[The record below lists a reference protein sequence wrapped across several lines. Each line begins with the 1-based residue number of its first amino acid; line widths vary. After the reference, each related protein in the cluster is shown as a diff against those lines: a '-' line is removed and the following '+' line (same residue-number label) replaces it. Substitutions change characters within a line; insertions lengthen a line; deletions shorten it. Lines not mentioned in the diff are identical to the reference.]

1 MSKYTIIIKNVI
13 KLKVEVIALYKTE
26 EELNRILDELLLEPE
41 NECVEF
47 KKAENNFDI
56 DNLGKY
62 FSALGNE
69 ATLRNRQYSWII
81 FGVDDKTRN
90 LIDTKYCSDN
100 NFNKVKKQISDNTT
114 DNTGFIEIYEF
125 KKNDKRVIMFQ
136 VPAASGTPI
145 NWKGYSYGR
154 SGESLVPLA
163 PNKIEQ
169 IKATANYDW
178 SRQIIEKATISN
190 LDPDAIKLAREQ
202 FKVKYKGKSIA
213 DEIDNLNDVDF
224 LNKAKLTL
232 DNKITMAC
240 MLLLGKN
247 DDDYLMDGYN
257 AKMTWKLYDEFNVVD
272 YEHFGIPF
280 IINVEKL
287 KSKIRN
293 LRYRYMVNDNTLFPN
308 EVDQY
313 DNYILRELI
322 NNCIV
327 HQDYRLHGSI
337 NVMEFKDKLIITN
350 EGSFIPLTI
359 ENVLRDGFSS
369 PYYRNQF
376 LANAMVNL
384 NMIDTV
390 GSGIKRVYDI
400 QKKKFFPLPDYDLNE
415 SNRVKVTLYGKII
428 DEKYSKILFEKTNLD
443 IDKVMLLD
451 RVQKG
456 YEITKEQ
463 SDFLRKDN
471 LIEGRYPNIYISS
484 DIAKIT
490 GAKEEY
496 VYNSG
501 LENEFYK
508 EIIIKY
514 LNEYGSASRKEII
527 ALLNDKLPKSLD
539 NKNKI
544 SRVRYLLDTLKREGK
559 IYNDAKSGG
568 SCWKVK

>member
-1 MSKYTIIIKNVI
+1 MYKNI
-13 KLKVEVIALYKTE
+13 D
-26 EELNRILDELLLEPE
+26 ELNKILDELLLNTE

-56 DNLGKY
+56 DILGKY

-69 ATLRNRQYSWII
+69 ATLKNKQYSWIV
-81 FGVDDKTRN
+81 FGIDDKTHKLTN
-90 LIDTKYCSDN
+90 TNFYSDN
-100 NFNKVKKQISDNTT
+100 NFNKVKKQITDNTT
-114 DNTGFIEIYEF
+114 DNIGFIEIYEF
-125 KKNDKRVIMFQ
+125 MRNGKRVIMFQ

-145 NWKGYSYGR
+145 NWKGFPYSR
-154 SGESLVPLA
+154 NGESIAPLTS
-163 PNKIEQ
+163 NKIEQ

-178 SRQIIEKATISN
+178 SRQVIEGATIDN
-190 LDPDAIKLAREQ
+190 LDRDAIRVAREQ
-202 FKVKYKGKSIA
+202 FKSKYKGKSIA
-213 DEIDNLNDVDF
+213 NEVDNLSDIDF
-224 LNKAKLTL
+224 LNKVKLTL
-232 DNKITMAC
+232 NSKITMAC

-247 DDDYLMDGYN
+247 EDDYLMNGYTP
-257 AKMTWKLYDEFNVVD
+257 KMTWKLYDDFNVID

-280 IINVEKL
+280 IVNVENL

-327 HQDYRLHGSI
+327 HQDYKLRGNI
-337 NVMEFKDKLIITN
+337 NVMEYKDKLIITN
-350 EGSFIPLTI
+350 EGNFIPETI
-359 ENVLRDGFSS
+359 ENVLKDGFSS

-390 GSGIKRVYDI
+390 GSGIRRVYDI
-400 QKKKFFPLPDYDLNE
+400 QKKKFFPMPDYDLSND
-415 SNRVKVTLYGKII
+415 NRVIVTLYGKII

-451 RVQKG
+451 KVQKG
-456 YEITKEQ
+456 FEITKKQ
-463 SDFLRKDN
+463 SDYLRKEN

-490 GAKEEY
+490 GEKKDY
-496 VYNSG
+496 MYNSG
-501 LENEFYK
+501 LENEFYMK
-508 EIIIKY
+508 MIIKY
-514 LNEYGSASRKEII
+514 LENYGSASRKEIF

-544 SRVRYLLDTLKREGK
+544 SRVRYLLDTLKKNGK

-568 SCWKVK
+568 SCWKIK

>member
-1 MSKYTIIIKNVI
+1 M
-13 KLKVEVIALYKTE
+13 
-26 EELNRILDELLLEPE
+26 
-41 NECVEF
+41 
-47 KKAENNFDI
+47 
-56 DNLGKY
+56 
-62 FSALGNE
+62 
-69 ATLRNRQYSWII
+69 
-81 FGVDDKTRN
+81 
-90 LIDTKYCSDN
+90 IDTKYCSDN

-114 DNTGFIEIYEF
+114 DNIGFIEIYEF

-145 NWKGYSYGR
+145 NWKGYPYGR

-178 SRQIIEKATISN
+178 SRQIIEKATINN

-400 QKKKFFPLPDYDLNE
+400 QKKKFFPLPDYDLSE

-490 GAKEEY
+490 NKEKEY
-496 VYNSG
+496 IDNKG
-501 LENEFYK
+501 LDNAYYK
-508 EIIIKY
+508 DYVLTYIEKFGKATREEI
-514 LNEYGSASRKEII
+514 NN
-527 ALLNDKLPKSLD
+527 LLYSKLPANMSEK
-539 NKNKI
+539 NKNN
-544 SRVRYLLDTLKREGK
+544 RVRYILSLLKKENKIKNEGTDSK
-559 IYNDAKSGG
+559 PSWIM
-568 SCWKVK
+568 VKK

>member
-13 KLKVEVIALYKTE
+13 KLKIEVIALYKTE

-114 DNTGFIEIYEF
+114 DNIGFIEIYEF
-125 KKNDKRVIMFQ
+125 KKNGKRVIMFQ

-145 NWKGYSYGR
+145 NWKGYPYGR

-400 QKKKFFPLPDYDLNE
+400 QKKKFFPLPDYDLSE

>member
-1 MSKYTIIIKNVI
+1 MYKNI
-13 KLKVEVIALYKTE
+13 D
-26 EELNRILDELLLEPE
+26 ELNKILDELLLNTE

-56 DNLGKY
+56 DILGKY

-69 ATLRNRQYSWII
+69 ATLKNKQYSWIV
-81 FGVDDKTRN
+81 FGIDDKTHKLTN
-90 LIDTKYCSDN
+90 TNFYSDN
-100 NFNKVKKQISDNTT
+100 NFNKVKKQITDNTT
-114 DNTGFIEIYEF
+114 DNIGFIEIYEF
-125 KKNDKRVIMFQ
+125 MRNGKRVIMFQ

-145 NWKGYSYGR
+145 NWKGFPYGR
-154 SGESLVPLA
+154 NGESIAPLTS
-163 PNKIEQ
+163 NKIEQ

-178 SRQIIEKATISN
+178 SRQVIEGATIDN
-190 LDPDAIKLAREQ
+190 LDRDAIRVAREQ
-202 FKVKYKGKSIA
+202 FKSKYKGKSIA
-213 DEIDNLNDVDF
+213 NDVDNLSDIDF
-224 LNKAKLTL
+224 LNKVKLTL
-232 DNKITMAC
+232 NSKITMAC

-247 DDDYLMDGYN
+247 EDDYLMNVYTP
-257 AKMTWKLYDEFNVVD
+257 KITWILYDDFNVID

-280 IINVEKL
+280 IVNVENL

-327 HQDYRLHGSI
+327 HQDYKLRGNI
-337 NVMEFKDKLIITN
+337 NVMEYKDKLIITN
-350 EGSFIPLTI
+350 EGNFIPETI
-359 ENVLRDGFSS
+359 DNVLKDGFSS
-369 PYYRNQF
+369 RYYRNLF

-384 NMIDTV
+384 NMSDTV
-390 GSGIKRVYDI
+390 GSGIRRVYDI
-400 QKKKFFPLPDYDLNE
+400 QKKKFFPMPDYDLSND
-415 SNRVKVTLYGKII
+415 NRVIVTLYGKII

-451 RVQKG
+451 KVQKG
-456 YEITKEQ
+456 FEITKKQ
-463 SDFLRKDN
+463 SDYLRKEN

-484 DIAKIT
+484 DLAKIT
-490 GAKEEY
+490 GEKKDY
-496 VYNSG
+496 MYNSG
-501 LENEFYK
+501 LENEFYMK
-508 EIIIKY
+508 MIIKY
-514 LNEYGSASRKEII
+514 LENYGSASRKEIF

-544 SRVRYLLDTLKREGK
+544 SRVRYLLDTLKKNGK

-568 SCWKVK
+568 SCWKIK

>member
-1 MSKYTIIIKNVI
+1 MYKNI
-13 KLKVEVIALYKTE
+13 
-26 EELNRILDELLLEPE
+26 EELNKILDELLLNPE

-47 KKAENNFDI
+47 KRAENNFDI

-69 ATLRNRQYSWII
+69 ANLKNKQYSWIV
-81 FGVDDKTRN
+81 FGVDDKTRELSN
-90 LIDTKYCSDN
+90 SNFCSDN

-114 DNTGFIEIYEF
+114 DNIGFIEIYEF
-125 KKNDKRVIMFQ
+125 TRSNNRVIMFQ

-145 NWKGYSYGR
+145 NWKGFPYGR
-154 SGESLVPLA
+154 NGESLAPLTA
-163 PNKIEQ
+163 NKIEQ

-178 SRQIIEKATISN
+178 SRQVIEDATIDN
-190 LDPDAIKLAREQ
+190 LDKEAIKVARKQ
-202 FKVKYKGKSIA
+202 FKVKYKGKSIS
-213 DEIDNLNDVDF
+213 DKIDTLSDTDF
-224 LNKAKLTL
+224 LNKVKLSL
-232 DNKITMAC
+232 NNKITMAC

-247 DDDYLMDGYN
+247 DDDYLMKGYTP
-257 AKMTWKLYDEFNVVD
+257 KMTWKLYDDFNIID

-327 HQDYRLHGSI
+327 HQNYKLHGNI
-337 NVMEFKDKLIITN
+337 NVMEYKDKLIITN
-350 EGSFIPLTI
+350 EGNFIPETI
-359 ENVLRDGFSS
+359 ENVLKDGFSS

-390 GSGIKRVYDI
+390 GSGIRRVYDI
-400 QKKKFFPLPDYDLNE
+400 QKKKFFPMPDYDLSE
-415 SNRVKVTLYGKII
+415 DNRVKVTLYGKII

-456 YEITKEQ
+456 FEITKEQ
-463 SDFLRKDN
+463 SDYLRKDN

-490 GAKEEY
+490 GEKEEY

-501 LENEFYK
+501 LENEFYM
-508 EIIIKY
+508 EMILKY

-539 NKNKI
+539 NKNKV
-544 SRVRYLLDTLKREGK
+544 SRVRYLLDLLKKDGK

-568 SCWKVK
+568 SCWKIR

>member
-1 MSKYTIIIKNVI
+1 MYKNI
-13 KLKVEVIALYKTE
+13 D
-26 EELNRILDELLLEPE
+26 ELNKILDELLLNTE

-47 KKAENNFDI
+47 KKAENNFAIDI
-56 DNLGKY
+56 LGKY

-69 ATLRNRQYSWII
+69 ATLKNKQYSWIV
-81 FGVDDKTRN
+81 FGIDDKTHKLTN
-90 LIDTKYCSDN
+90 TNFYSDN
-100 NFNKVKKQISDNTT
+100 NFNKVKKQITDNTT
-114 DNTGFIEIYEF
+114 DNIGFIEIYEF
-125 KKNDKRVIMFQ
+125 MRNGKRVIMFQ

-145 NWKGYSYGR
+145 NWKGFPYGR
-154 SGESLVPLA
+154 NGESIAPLTS
-163 PNKIEQ
+163 NKIEQ

-178 SRQIIEKATISN
+178 SRQVIEGATIDN
-190 LDPDAIKLAREQ
+190 LDRDAIRVAREQ
-202 FKVKYKGKSIA
+202 FKSKYKGKSIA
-213 DEIDNLNDVDF
+213 NEVDNLSDIDF
-224 LNKAKLTL
+224 LNKVKLTL
-232 DNKITMAC
+232 NSKITMAC

-247 DDDYLMDGYN
+247 EDDYLMNGYTP
-257 AKMTWKLYDEFNVVD
+257 KMTWKLYDDFNVID

-280 IINVEKL
+280 IVNVENL

-327 HQDYRLHGSI
+327 HQDYKLRGNI
-337 NVMEFKDKLIITN
+337 NVMEYKDKLIITN
-350 EGSFIPLTI
+350 EGNFIPETI
-359 ENVLRDGFSS
+359 ENVLKDGFSS

-390 GSGIKRVYDI
+390 GSGIRRVYDI
-400 QKKKFFPLPDYDLNE
+400 QKKKFFPMPDYDLSND
-415 SNRVKVTLYGKII
+415 NRVIVTLYGKII

-451 RVQKG
+451 KVQKG
-456 YEITKEQ
+456 FEITKKQ
-463 SDFLRKDN
+463 SDYLRKEN

-490 GAKEEY
+490 GEKKDY
-496 VYNSG
+496 MYNSG
-501 LENEFYK
+501 LENEFYMK
-508 EIIIKY
+508 MIIKY
-514 LNEYGSASRKEII
+514 LENYGSASRKEIF

-544 SRVRYLLDTLKREGK
+544 SRVRYLLDTLKKNGK

-568 SCWKVK
+568 SCWKIK

>member
-1 MSKYTIIIKNVI
+1 MYKNI
-13 KLKVEVIALYKTE
+13 D
-26 EELNRILDELLLEPE
+26 ELNKILDELLLNTE

-56 DNLGKY
+56 DILGKY

-69 ATLRNRQYSWII
+69 ATLKNKQYSWIV
-81 FGVDDKTRN
+81 FGIDDKTHKLTN
-90 LIDTKYCSDN
+90 TNFYSDN
-100 NFNKVKKQISDNTT
+100 NFNKVKKQITDNTT
-114 DNTGFIEIYEF
+114 DNIGFIEIYEF
-125 KKNDKRVIMFQ
+125 MRNGKRVIMFQ

-145 NWKGYSYGR
+145 NWKGFPYGR
-154 SGESLVPLA
+154 NGESIAPLTS
-163 PNKIEQ
+163 NKIEQ

-178 SRQIIEKATISN
+178 SRQVIEGATIDN
-190 LDPDAIKLAREQ
+190 LDRDAIRVAREQ
-202 FKVKYKGKSIA
+202 FKSKYKGKSIA
-213 DEIDNLNDVDF
+213 NEVDNLSDIDF
-224 LNKAKLTL
+224 LNKVKLTL
-232 DNKITMAC
+232 NSKITMAC

-247 DDDYLMDGYN
+247 EDDYLMNGYTP
-257 AKMTWKLYDEFNVVD
+257 KMTWKLYDDFNVID

-280 IINVEKL
+280 IVNVENL

-327 HQDYRLHGSI
+327 HQDYKLRGNI
-337 NVMEFKDKLIITN
+337 NVMEYKDKLIITN
-350 EGSFIPLTI
+350 EGNFIPETI
-359 ENVLRDGFSS
+359 ENVLKDGFSS

-390 GSGIKRVYDI
+390 GSGIRRVYDI
-400 QKKKFFPLPDYDLNE
+400 QKKKFFPMPDYDLSND
-415 SNRVKVTLYGKII
+415 NRVIVTLYGKII

-451 RVQKG
+451 KVQKG
-456 YEITKEQ
+456 FEITKKQ
-463 SDFLRKDN
+463 SDYLRKEN

-490 GAKEEY
+490 GEKKDY
-496 VYNSG
+496 MYNSG
-501 LENEFYK
+501 LENEFYMK
-508 EIIIKY
+508 MIIKY
-514 LNEYGSASRKEII
+514 LENYGSASRKEIF
-527 ALLNDKLPKSLD
+527 ALLNDKLSKSLD

-544 SRVRYLLDTLKREGK
+544 SRVRYLLDTLKKNGK

-568 SCWKVK
+568 SCWKIK

>member
-1 MSKYTIIIKNVI
+1 M
-13 KLKVEVIALYKTE
+13 YKTN
-26 EELNRILDELLLEPE
+26 EELIKILDELLLKPE

-47 KKAENNFDI
+47 KRAQNNFDI

-69 ATLRNRQYSWII
+69 ATLKNKQYSWII
-81 FGVDDKTRN
+81 FGVDDKTHKLSN
-90 LIDTKYCSDN
+90 TNFYKDN

-114 DNTGFIEIYEF
+114 DNISFIEIYEVI
-125 KKNDKRVIMFQ
+125 KDGNRVVMFQ

-145 NWKGYSYGR
+145 NWKGFPYGR
-154 SGESLVPLA
+154 NGESIAPLD

-169 IKATANYDW
+169 IKTTASYDW
-178 SRQIIEKATISN
+178 SRQILENATIDN
-190 LDPDAIKLAREQ
+190 LDEYAIKIAREQ
-202 FKVKYKGKSIA
+202 FKIKHKGKSIA
-213 DEIDNLNDVDF
+213 DEIDKLSDIDF

-240 MLLLGKN
+240 MLLLGKY
-247 DDDYLMDGYN
+247 DDDYLMDGYTP
-257 AKMTWKLYDEFNVVD
+257 KMTWMLYDEFNVID

-280 IINVEKL
+280 IVNVEKL
-287 KSKIRN
+287 KNKIRN

-322 NNCIV
+322 HNCIV
-327 HQDYRLHGSI
+327 HQNYRLHGRI
-337 NVMEFKDKLIITN
+337 NVMEYKDKLTITN
-350 EGSFIPLTI
+350 EGNFIPGNI
-359 ENVLRDGFSS
+359 ETVLKDGFSS

-390 GSGIKRVYDI
+390 GSGIRRIYDI
-400 QKKKFFPLPDYDLNE
+400 QKEKFFPMPDYDLSE
-415 SNRVKVTLYGKII
+415 YNRVKVTLYGKII

-443 IDKVMLLD
+443 IKDVMLLD

-456 YEITKEQ
+456 YEISKEQ
-463 SDFLRKDN
+463 SDYLRKDS

-490 GAKEEY
+490 GNKEEY

-508 EIIIKY
+508 ELIIKY
-514 LNEYGSASRKEII
+514 LNEYGQASRKEII
-527 ALLNDKLPKSLD
+527 ALLGDKLPKSLND
-539 NKNKI
+539 KNKV
-544 SRVRYLLDTLKREGK
+544 SRVRYLLDVLKKEDK
-559 IYNDAKSGG
+559 IYNDATHGG
-568 SCWKVK
+568 SCWKLK

>member
-1 MSKYTIIIKNVI
+1 MYKNI
-13 KLKVEVIALYKTE
+13 D
-26 EELNRILDELLLEPE
+26 ELNKILDELLLNTE

-56 DNLGKY
+56 DILGKY

-69 ATLRNRQYSWII
+69 ATLKNKQYSWIV
-81 FGVDDKTRN
+81 FGIDDKTHKLTN
-90 LIDTKYCSDN
+90 TNFYSDN
-100 NFNKVKKQISDNTT
+100 NFNKVKKQITDNTT
-114 DNTGFIEIYEF
+114 DNIGFIEIYEF
-125 KKNDKRVIMFQ
+125 MRNGKRVIMFQ
-136 VPAASGTPI
+136 VPAASGTPT
-145 NWKGYSYGR
+145 NWKGFPYGR
-154 SGESLVPLA
+154 NGESIAPLTS
-163 PNKIEQ
+163 NKIEQ

-178 SRQIIEKATISN
+178 SRQVIEGATIDN
-190 LDPDAIKLAREQ
+190 LDRDAIRVAREQ
-202 FKVKYKGKSIA
+202 FKSKYKGKSIA
-213 DEIDNLNDVDF
+213 NEVDNLSDIDF
-224 LNKAKLTL
+224 LNKVKLTL
-232 DNKITMAC
+232 NSKITMAC

-247 DDDYLMDGYN
+247 EDDYLMNGYTP
-257 AKMTWKLYDEFNVVD
+257 KMTWKLYDDFNVID
-272 YEHFGIPF
+272 YEHFCIPF
-280 IINVEKL
+280 IVNVENL

-327 HQDYRLHGSI
+327 HQDYKLRGNI
-337 NVMEFKDKLIITN
+337 NVMEYKDKLIITN
-350 EGSFIPLTI
+350 EGNFIPETI
-359 ENVLRDGFSS
+359 ENVLKDGFSS

-390 GSGIKRVYDI
+390 GSGIRRVYDI
-400 QKKKFFPLPDYDLNE
+400 QKKKFFPMPDYDLSND
-415 SNRVKVTLYGKII
+415 NRVIVTLYGKII

-451 RVQKG
+451 KVQKG
-456 YEITKEQ
+456 FEITKKQ
-463 SDFLRKDN
+463 SDYLRKEN

-490 GAKEEY
+490 GEKKDY
-496 VYNSG
+496 MYNSG
-501 LENEFYK
+501 LENEFYMK
-508 EIIIKY
+508 MIIKY
-514 LNEYGSASRKEII
+514 LENYGSASRKEIF

-544 SRVRYLLDTLKREGK
+544 SRVRYLLDTLKKNGK

-568 SCWKVK
+568 SCWKIK

>member
-1 MSKYTIIIKNVI
+1 MYKNN
-13 KLKVEVIALYKTE
+13 
-26 EELNRILDELLLEPE
+26 EELNKILDELLLNPE

-56 DNLGKY
+56 DTLGKY

-69 ATLRNRQYSWII
+69 ANLKNKQYSWIV
-81 FGVDDKTRN
+81 FGVDDKTHELTN
-90 LIDTKYCSDN
+90 TNFYSDN
-100 NFNKVKKQISDNTT
+100 NFNKVKKHISDNTT
-114 DNTGFIEIYEF
+114 DNIGFIEIYEF
-125 KKNDKRVIMFQ
+125 IKDNKRVIMFQ

-145 NWKGYSYGR
+145 NWKGFPYGR
-154 SGESLVPLA
+154 NGESISPLA

-178 SRQIIEKATISN
+178 SRQIIEEATIDN
-190 LDPDAIKLAREQ
+190 LDKDAIKLAREQ
-202 FKVKYKGKSIA
+202 FKIKYKGKSIS
-213 DEIDNLNDVDF
+213 DEIDNLSDIDF
-224 LNKAKLTL
+224 LNKVKLTL
-232 DNKITMAC
+232 NNKITMAC

-247 DDDYLMDGYN
+247 DDDYLMNGYTP
-257 AKMTWKLYDEFNVVD
+257 KMTWKLYDDFNVID

-327 HQDYRLHGSI
+327 HQDYKLRGNI
-337 NVMEFKDKLIITN
+337 NVMEYKDKLIITN
-350 EGSFIPLTI
+350 EGNFIPETI
-359 ENVLRDGFSS
+359 ENVLKDGFSS

-390 GSGIKRVYDI
+390 GSGIRRVYYI
-400 QKKKFFPLPDYDLNE
+400 QKKKFFPMPDYDLSE
-415 SNRVKVTLYGKII
+415 DNRVKVTLYGKII

-443 IDKVMLLD
+443 IDEVMLLD

-456 YEITKEQ
+456 FEITKEQ
-463 SDFLRKDN
+463 SDYLRKDN

-490 GAKEEY
+490 NKEKDY
-496 VYNSG
+496 IDNKG
-501 LENEFYK
+501 LDNAYYK
-508 EIIIKY
+508 DYILAYIEKFGKATREEINNLIY
-514 LNEYGSASRKEII
+514 P
-527 ALLNDKLPKSLD
+527 KLPTNMSEK
-539 NKNKI
+539 NKNN
-544 SRVRYLLDTLKREGK
+544 RVRYIISQLKQENKIENEGSLT
-559 IYNDAKSGG
+559 KS
-568 SCWKVK
+568 SWIIKK

>member
-13 KLKVEVIALYKTE
+13 KLKIEVIALYKTE

-114 DNTGFIEIYEF
+114 DNIGFIEIYEF

-145 NWKGYSYGR
+145 NWKGYPYGR
-154 SGESLVPLA
+154 SGESLVSLA

-178 SRQIIEKATISN
+178 SRQIIEKATVSN

-350 EGSFIPLTI
+350 EGNFIPLTI

-400 QKKKFFPLPDYDLNE
+400 QKKKFFPLPDYDLSE

-539 NKNKI
+539 NKNKV